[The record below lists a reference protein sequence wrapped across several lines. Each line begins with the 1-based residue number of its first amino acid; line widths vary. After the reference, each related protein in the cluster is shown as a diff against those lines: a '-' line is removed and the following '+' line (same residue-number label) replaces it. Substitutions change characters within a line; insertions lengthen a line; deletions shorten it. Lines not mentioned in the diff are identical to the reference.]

1 MNAALSILARPERVS
16 AISKPRGASAS
27 IAAKA
32 SYGWSAEEFAE
43 EQVQSLVQQLFYV
56 GAPRPARQVVLS
68 GILADQRTGSLCVK
82 IGRTLAGSGAFN
94 VCVVEA
100 DLRTRSMQIEF
111 GGTSTDGR
119 DTPDLAGAVR
129 KSSLQLSDH
138 LWLVPAE
145 VFARDVNDVCSLAW
159 LRGKLGALRR
169 EFDYAVIHAPAFGS
183 GTETSVL
190 SHAADGL
197 VLVVA
202 ANRTRRIAVET
213 VRESLKHSNIRLL
226 GAVLSERTFPI
237 PQSLYRRL

>member
-56 GAPRPARQVVLS
+56 GARRPARQVVLS
-68 GILADQRTGSLCVK
+68 GMLADQRIGSLCVK
-82 IGRTLAGSGAFN
+82 IGRTLAASGAFN

-119 DTPDLAGAVR
+119 EIPERTLDSRLRVHPCRVYPGLGHDG
-129 KSSLQLSDH
+129 H
-138 LWLVPAE
+138 L
-145 VFARDVNDVCSLAW
+145 
-159 LRGKLGALRR
+159 ALR
-169 EFDYAVIHAPAFGS
+169 PA
-183 GTETSVL
+183 
-190 SHAADGL
+190 
-197 VLVVA
+197 
-202 ANRTRRIAVET
+202 I
-213 VRESLKHSNIRLL
+213 
-226 GAVLSERTFPI
+226 ERTVGRGPDKA
-237 PQSLYRRL
+237 SLC